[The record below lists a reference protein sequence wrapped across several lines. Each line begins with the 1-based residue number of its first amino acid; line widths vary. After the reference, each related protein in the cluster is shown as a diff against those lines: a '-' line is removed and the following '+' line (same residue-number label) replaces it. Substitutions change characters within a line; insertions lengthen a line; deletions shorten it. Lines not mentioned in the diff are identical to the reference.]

1 MDSGMVRCSWCPR
14 RLRREVSVGPDRGA
28 SEGARNL
35 RGRHQVTEIQ
45 LDKLTADDLQTCDWG
60 YCDGQAVAVRLDTSP
75 TAPWDV
81 WLSVCARHSTEES
94 TREGDDQ

>member
-1 MDSGMVRCSWCPR
+1 M
-14 RLRREVSVGPDRGA
+14 
-28 SEGARNL
+28 
-35 RGRHQVTEIQ
+35 TEIQ

-81 WLSVCARHSTEES
+81 WLSVCDHHSRDEPL
-94 TREGDDQ
+94 REVRQHDGHDATKPWPACIRSAEKTGQPT

>member
-1 MDSGMVRCSWCPR
+1 M
-14 RLRREVSVGPDRGA
+14 
-28 SEGARNL
+28 
-35 RGRHQVTEIQ
+35 TEIE

-81 WLSVCARHSTEES
+81 WLSVCATHSTEES